1 MTRTGRG
8 VPADV
13 LITSDGSRTL
23 YSRRYGQSY
32 RSTRGAL
39 SEARA
44 VFLEG
49 SGVAGRLAAG
59 EDCAVLEVG
68 FGTGLNFLV
77 TAVAAAAAADEAAA
91 KSASKAVSDAAAPK
105 LRYLALER
113 ELPPTALL
121 ARLDY
126 AGLLTPSPLPAE
138 LLAWLQRLEQ
148 RAATRG
154 RHVFVPSSSP
164 AVALEL
170 VLGEATSQELA
181 PGARSGA
188 APSSRAAPEAAV
200 GDAGGFDAVYLDAFS
215 PKANPEA
222 WQPAFLGRLASS
234 LAPGGRLV
242 SFTVSGEVRR
252 ALAAHGL
259 VVSKVAGPPGGK
271 AEVLVAR
278 RPGSAERPR
287 AQP

>member
-1 MTRTGRG
+1 M
-8 VPADV
+8 
-13 LITSDGSRTL
+13 
-23 YSRRYGQSY
+23 
-32 RSTRGAL
+32 
-39 SEARA
+39 
-44 VFLEG
+44 FLQG
-49 SGVAGRLAAG
+49 SGTADRLAAG

-77 TAVAAAAAADEAAA
+77 TAVAAAAAADDVAAS
-91 KSASKAVSDAAAPK
+91 SASSAVSGAPAPK
-105 LRYLALER
+105 LRYAALER

-126 AGLLTPSPLPAE
+126 AGLLAPSPLPAE
-138 LLAWLQRLEQ
+138 LLAWLRLLE
-148 RAATRG
+148 RSAATTG
-154 RHVFVPSSSP
+154 RHGFVPRSSP
-164 AVALEL
+164 TVALEL
-170 VLGEATSQELA
+170 VLGEATSHDLVPSA
-181 PGARSGA
+181 GSAA
-188 APSSRAAPEAAV
+188 APTQGVSHDAAV
-200 GDAGGFDAVYLDAFS
+200 GGAAGFDAVYLDAFS

-278 RPGSAERPR
+278 RPGSAERQR